1 MAASELYN
9 ANFPSFSEGLSLRL
23 NTIWRL
29 LPGVILFPFLFGR
42 AFIEACTRRGIPVR
56 VLTFPFLF
64 GRAFIEAVS
73 GNTKAEE
80 RDGHFPSFSEG
91 LSLRHSGL
99 RFATYRVNWKF
110 PFLFGRAFIEAP
122 QPPSWTGSSPSH
134 FPSFSEG
141 LSLRPRCFGPYCGL
155 GHYISLP
162 FRRDFH

>member
-64 GRAFIEAVS
+64 GRAFIEALIMGPS
-73 GNTKAEE
+73 RRRGP
-80 RDGHFPSFSEG
+80 HFPSFSEG
-91 LSLRHSGL
+91 LSLRRSA
-99 RFATYRVNWKF
+99 ATPK
-110 PFLFGRAFIEAP
+110 
-122 QPPSWTGSSPSH
+122 QK
-134 FPSFSEG
+134 SETD
-141 LSLRPRCFGPYCGL
+141 
-155 GHYISLP
+155 ISLP
-162 FRRDFH
+162 FRKGFH